1 MAKTGFSCILVGG
14 ETVVLF
20 GSLKG
25 INDDEE
31 GEVEEKGEE
40 EDVEV
45 LGVVELLGSLN
56 GIRELLIVELTV
68 GLLELVGLVGLVKV
82 ELVKVGVTVEEV
94 ITNGVL
100 DTWKTKII
108 LASFHF

>member
-1 MAKTGFSCILVGG
+1 M
-14 ETVVLF
+14 LF

-25 INDDEE
+25 IKDEE
-31 GEVEEKGEE
+31 KVEEEVEVEEEEEKGEEEEEE

-68 GLLELVGLVGLVKV
+68 VLLELFELVEELVKV

-94 ITNGVL
+94 ITNGML